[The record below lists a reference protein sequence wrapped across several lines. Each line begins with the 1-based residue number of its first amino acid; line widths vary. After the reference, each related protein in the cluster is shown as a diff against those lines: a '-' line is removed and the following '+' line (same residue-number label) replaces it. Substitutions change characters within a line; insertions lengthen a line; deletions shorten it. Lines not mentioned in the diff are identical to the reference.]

1 MADVHSRET
10 RSRNMRAIG
19 SRNTKPELYVRSLL
33 HRSGFRFRIEPDYL
47 PSKVDIYL
55 PKYRVAVFVH
65 GCFWHGHSDCHL
77 FRLPGTRTE
86 FWREKIASN
95 TVRDE
100 RQSERLLE
108 DGLRVLTVWE
118 CALKGKFR
126 LTEEQ
131 LADALNAFMLGT
143 EESSGIRGSAT

>member
-1 MADVHSRET
+1 MADVHSIET

-65 GCFWHGHSDCHL
+65 GCFWHGHDDCHL
-77 FRLPGTRTE
+77 FRLPNPYRILARKDRLQYRPR
-86 FWREKIASN
+86 REA
-95 TVRDE
+95 VGE
-100 RQSERLLE
+100 
-108 DGLRVLTVWE
+108 
-118 CALKGKFR
+118 A
-126 LTEEQ
+126 
-131 LADALNAFMLGT
+131 A
-143 EESSGIRGSAT
+143 